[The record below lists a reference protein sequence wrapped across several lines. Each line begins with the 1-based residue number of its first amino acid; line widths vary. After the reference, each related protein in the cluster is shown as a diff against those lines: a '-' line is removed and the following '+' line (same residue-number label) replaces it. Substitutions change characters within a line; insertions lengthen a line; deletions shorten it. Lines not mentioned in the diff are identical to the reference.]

1 MLSLTIILTDSPKLQ
16 VGQKV
21 TTLYGDGTII
31 GAKPAQ
37 IWYRIHGDANGAWY
51 WSRTELATLIAS
63 GVVHLHDTPATS
75 TTDTA
80 TATSTATATTVS
92 EQLDAAA
99 FAELA
104 TAGWTSATQDEALV
118 HVLNKLAAHD
128 GTPAAHISLAALAA
142 AAHEAGATLDTFSSE
157 ALTARAA
164 LLLALNTAAAA
175 ALPLCDFAGA
185 SDGTPL
191 CVTAA
196 ELKALA
202 ATPGAATG
210 ARSPTGEAVAALR
223 SVLLTETKCALW
235 SSAVAE
241 TTTPTLPNPDEYER
255 PEGMHTYCCD
265 ALITSCHCCDG
276 AIIVRLCAQCRVVPC
291 CSTCMCTFGTAT
303 MLLQS

>member
-1 MLSLTIILTDSPKLQ
+1 M
-16 VGQKV
+16 

-63 GVVHLHDTPATS
+63 GVVHLHVTPATS
-75 TTDTA
+75 IAATVTTA
-80 TATSTATATTVS
+80 TAATAASTAAS

-99 FAELA
+99 FVALA

-118 HVLNKLAAHD
+118 QVLNRLAAHD
-128 GTPAAHISLAALAA
+128 GTPVAHISLAALAA

-164 LLLALNTAAAA
+164 LLLALNTAAAV

-196 ELKALA
+196 ELRAMA

-210 ARSPTGEAVAALR
+210 ARSPTGEAVTALC

-255 PEGMHTYCCD
+255 PEGTYVYCCH
-265 ALITSCHCCDG
+265 A
-276 AIIVRLCAQCRVVPC
+276 
-291 CSTCMCTFGTAT
+291 
-303 MLLQS
+303 

>member
-1 MLSLTIILTDSPKLQ
+1 MHTPRTDAPKLH

-37 IWYRIHGDANGAWY
+37 IWYRIHGDTNGAWY
-51 WSRTELATLIAS
+51 WSRSELATLIAS
-63 GVVHLHDTPATS
+63 GVVHLHDTPAA
-75 TTDTA
+75 TTAA
-80 TATSTATATTVS
+80 TASTAATAAAVS
-92 EQLDAAA
+92 EQPSAAA

-104 TAGWTSATQDEALV
+104 TAGWTSAAQDEALV
-118 HVLNKLAAHD
+118 QVLNRLAAHD
-128 GTPAAHISLAALAA
+128 GTPVAHISLPALAA
-142 AAHEAGATLDTFSSE
+142 AAQEAAVPLDAFCSE

-164 LLLALNTAAAA
+164 LLLALNTAAAQ

-191 CVTAA
+191 CLTAA
-196 ELKALA
+196 ELSALA

-210 ARSPTGEAVAALR
+210 ARSPTGEALTALR

-255 PEGMHTYCCD
+255 PEGRCCNVLRAAAAVTVEDADSFCCNCAYYCVH
-265 ALITSCHCCDG
+265 I
-276 AIIVRLCAQCRVVPC
+276 
-291 CSTCMCTFGTAT
+291 
-303 MLLQS
+303 